1 MKKNEE
7 LKDRELDPGM
17 MALEMNKFFE
27 SLGYKH
33 IIVYSVKE
41 AREVDITILSGR
53 LRPPSKKD
61 IDRFEDLK
69 LSGVCY
75 TVSRMKR
82 IRPFRIFLKIW
93 DSKNWRNS

>member
-7 LKDRELDPGM
+7 SKNRELDPGM

-33 IIVYSVKE
+33 IVVYSVKE

-53 LRPPSKKD
+53 LRPPRKCE
-61 IDRFEDLK
+61 IERFNDLK
-69 LSGVCY
+69 LNGVHY
-75 TVSRMKR
+75 MVSRMKWLR
-82 IRPFRIFLKIW
+82 LFKRPFKIW
-93 DSKNWRNS
+93 DSKKW